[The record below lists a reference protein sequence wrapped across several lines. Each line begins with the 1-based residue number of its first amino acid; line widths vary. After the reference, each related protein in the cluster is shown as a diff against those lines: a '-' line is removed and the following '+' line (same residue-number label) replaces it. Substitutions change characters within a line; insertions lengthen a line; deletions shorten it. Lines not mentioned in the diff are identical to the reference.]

1 MSKNKD
7 PQLSPTP
14 ASYEAAYEELE
25 GIMEALQ
32 EDEISVDDL
41 ATKVQRAAGLL
52 NFCSERLR
60 KTEGA
65 VQKIVEQLGG

>member
-1 MSKNKD
+1 
-7 PQLSPTP
+7 
-14 ASYEAAYEELE
+14 
-25 GIMEALQ
+25 MEALQ